1 MSNDVHKTASAI
13 AAFDATQ
20 LAFIA
25 LVKKGV
31 LSKVE
36 AEEILSQ
43 AIKAIKTGATG
54 DQAADF
60 LRHAVVLEQIGVG
73 SGVRGRD

>member
-1 MSNDVHKTASAI
+1 MSNDVHETASAF

-20 LAFIA
+20 LAFLA

-36 AEEILSQ
+36 AEEILRE
-43 AIKAIKTGATG
+43 AIEAIKTADTA
-54 DQAADF
+54 DQAAE
-60 LRHAVVLEQIGVG
+60 LLAGTLERLSNFYAGA
-73 SGVRGRD
+73 SA

>member
-20 LAFIA
+20 LAFVA

-36 AEEILSQ
+36 AEEILR
-43 AIKAIKTGATG
+43 GAPVALLG
-54 DQAADF
+54 
-60 LRHAVVLEQIGVG
+60 
-73 SGVRGRD
+73 

>member
-1 MSNDVHKTASAI
+1 MSNDVHKTASAF

-20 LAFIA
+20 LAFLV

-36 AEEILSQ
+36 AEEILRE
-43 AIKAIKTGATG
+43 AIEAIKTADTA
-54 DQAADF
+54 DQAAE
-60 LRHAVVLEQIGVG
+60 LLAGTLERL
-73 SGVRGRD
+73 SNF